1 MKKEF
6 ILAGVWVWISG
17 GLAAGQ
23 LPGQTLVNEPIAPAS
38 PVNRNEAN
46 NGLILPI
53 SVQAGAGNG
62 GIPDLDAKPACQG
75 GFEADNCSPSRFWAN
90 VDYLLWWL
98 KPVCLK
104 PPTLTLGSAAD
115 AIPGAVGQPHTQV
128 VMGDH
133 KFEFSGASGISVGA
147 GTWLT
152 SDQVLSFEVGGFL
165 LEKAEASQSFRSSN
179 GSPPS
184 YIPFQDPSNVN
195 QALPFGVPGVVNG
208 TSAAVGSSRLW
219 GAEGNLSAHFSTAKG
234 GVVLAGAVLFGLR
247 YLDLEDRV
255 TVTNQQNLVSDP
267 LGFAIGSD
275 NFTTRNQFYGGQLGS
290 RLGLS
295 GGNWSLDIVTKM
307 ALGITHQVS
316 EVFGQPLLAGSVAS
330 PLLLPGPYLA
340 LPSNIG
346 RQSAN
351 RITLVPDVS
360 LTVHYNLT
368 SYLSLSLG
376 YSCLYWNKVLCPGDQ
391 MDTHVNITQLPFH
404 GPITGPGLPA
414 PMLMHTDAFAQGV
427 RAGVEFRF

>member
-1 MKKEF
+1 M
-6 ILAGVWVWISG
+6 
-17 GLAAGQ
+17 
-23 LPGQTLVNEPIAPAS
+23 PAY
-38 PVNRNEAN
+38 
-46 NGLILPI
+46 
-53 SVQAGAGNG
+53 
-62 GIPDLDAKPACQG
+62 QG
-75 GFEADNCSPSRFWAN
+75 GFEVDDCGPCRFWAN

-98 KPVCLK
+98 KPVCLQ
-104 PPTLTLGSAAD
+104 PPILTLGSAAD
-115 AIPGAVGQPHTQV
+115 AVPGAGGQPHTQL

-152 SDQVLSFEVGGFL
+152 SDQALSFEAGGFL
-165 LEKAEASQSFRSSN
+165 LDKAEASQSFRSSN
-179 GSPPS
+179 GSPAS

-195 QALPFGVPGVVNG
+195 QALPFTIPGVVNG
-208 TSAAVGSSRLW
+208 SSTAVGSSRLW
-219 GAEGNLSAHFSTAKG
+219 GAEGNLGANFSATKG
-234 GVVLAGAVLFGLR
+234 GFRLAGAVLFGIR

-255 TVTNQQNLVSDP
+255 TVTDQQNRVSDP
-267 LGFAIGSD
+267 SAFAIGSD

-295 GGNWSLDIVTKM
+295 GDNWSLDMVTKM

-316 EVFGQPLLAGSVAS
+316 AVSGQPLLAGSVIS

-351 RITLVPDVS
+351 RITLVPGVS
-360 LTVHYNLT
+360 VTAYYNLT
-368 SYLSLSLG
+368 RYLSLSLG
-376 YSCLYWNKVLCPGDQ
+376 YSGLYWNKVLCPGDQ

-404 GPITGPGLPA
+404 RPFTGPGLPA
-414 PMLMHTDAFAQGV
+414 PMFMHTDAFAQGLH
-427 RAGVEFRF
+427 AGLEFHF